1 MAGDLVAAMIGVPP
15 LGGTADAILRPLYTD
30 VLLAFGK
37 IGNQQRAQRLGGS
50 RYHESFAQGAD
61 RAYTL
66 AYLIAQRAAQYASR
80 ERVRAVLAVADGAP
94 WRIGQRGKGHFFLGD
109 RVAFNVIGM
118 PPGKL
123 YVERVSELTL
133 SWSRT
138 ESPSWKIV
146 IGERE
151 PEDPV
156 MKALELIQDAAGA
169 LHDLGVL

>member
-1 MAGDLVAAMIGVPP
+1 MAGDLVAAIIGIPP
-15 LGGTADAILRPLYTD
+15 LGGTADALLRPLYTD

-37 IGNQQRAQRLGGS
+37 IGNQQRARRLGGS
-50 RYHESFAQGAD
+50 RYHESFAPGAD

-66 AYLIAQRAAQYASR
+66 AYLVAQRAAQYASR
-80 ERVRAVLAVADGAP
+80 ERVRATLNVVDGAP
-94 WRIGQRGKGHFFLGD
+94 WRVGQHGKGHFFLGD

-123 YVERVSELTL
+123 YVERVSELVL

-138 ESPSWKIV
+138 ESPTWKIV

-151 PEDPV
+151 PEDPAV
-156 MKALELIQDAAGA
+156 KGLQMIQDVIAA
-169 LHDLGVL
+169 LQDLGVV